1 MRIRSVTEAKI
12 FKVKSELVRGNGG
25 ILIYDYPVPLEPPFA
40 PFEYGK
46 LNEIDLTLLRADE
59 AFEPDPLKRVV
70 QRVFKTVPSPSYR
83 PEEFQRQEPFSF
95 LKLTLPAEDEPTPL
109 LAEQFLLSFNNSEP
123 VSFEIIGDKHSIV
136 FQLVCPERNG
146 SQIASQLELHYPQI
160 GIRHNEDDFLVS
172 AFAESETENPEVVE
186 YNLAETYFHPLLTF
200 KKFDVDPLGMCISA
214 LSTLKNRELGAIQI
228 LIVPA
233 KEDWRTNIRLASR
246 NEYDA
251 SKPALYDYPILK
263 AADEKNSKPLF
274 AVMIRLIATDKHIIQ
289 QLEGFLNQFSS
300 PHNQLVRFDDNGLLD
315 EMDKFL
321 AISTRVSF
329 RSGLL
334 LNCQELAGLVHLPSP
349 VIKSDKLARGIC
361 KTAPVPDYA
370 TGQGMV
376 LGENIHRGRKT
387 AVTINDDY
395 RNRHV
400 YFIGATRVGKTTLML
415 DMILQDIENGK
426 GLGVVDPH
434 GDLIK
439 EEILP
444 RIPKNRIKDVV
455 YINPDDRDYPVSL
468 NILHSSST
476 REKELLASDL
486 MVIFQRLF
494 GESWGVR
501 MEHLLRFFIL
511 TLMEKPDSSLR
522 DIRRLVDDVKF
533 RNSILKNVTDSELVD
548 FWENEFESY
557 EQSAFAPLRNKIGK
571 FLAYPTIR
579 YMITQRENKVDFEEV
594 MDSGKILLCNLSQ
607 GELGEEISGILGA
620 LVVSRIQIAAMSRAK
635 KPKEKRR
642 DFYLYVDE
650 FQNYI
655 TTSFEKILSEAGKYR
670 LNLVLANQYLKQI
683 PEKLRAAILDNVGT
697 LVCFKSGVDVAW
709 ILGRELGVFT
719 KDDILNL
726 NRGEAIVRMGSARD
740 AFNLKTFLPPGKPQ
754 ESNVSEV
761 IAHSRNQYAT
771 PLKELEEELKRERTK
786 TDELKSADDFYE
798 Q

>member
-1 MRIRSVTEAKI
+1 MRIRNVTEAKRL
-12 FKVKSELVRGNGG
+12 KVQAELVRGNGG
-25 ILIYDYPVPLEPPFA
+25 NFIYDYPVPLEPPYA

-46 LNEIDLTLLRADE
+46 LNDIDLALLQLDE
-59 AFEPDPLKRVV
+59 PFEPDPIKRVAK
-70 QRVFKTVPSPSYR
+70 RIFGRDKPVFLPDVFERT
-83 PEEFQRQEPFSF
+83 EPLWF
-95 LKLTLPAEDEPTPL
+95 LKLTLPAEDEPTPQ
-109 LAEQFLLSFNNSEP
+109 LAEQFLLSLANSEP
-123 VSFEIIGDKHSIV
+123 VSFEIIGDKDKIV
-136 FQLVCPERNG
+136 FQIAALCGN
-146 SQIASQLELHYPQI
+146 ASQLANQLEIHYPQI
-160 GIRHNEDDFLVS
+160 GIREDEEDRLLDVLERDGTEALVM
-172 AFAESETENPEVVE
+172 VE

-200 KKFDVDPLGMCISA
+200 KKFDVDPLGVCISA
-214 LSTLKNRELGAIQI
+214 LSTLKERELGAIQI

-246 NEYDA
+246 NEYDS

-263 AADEKNSKPLF
+263 AVDEKNAKPLL
-274 AVMIRLIATDKHIIQ
+274 AVMIRLIATDEHIIQ

-300 PHNQLVRFDDNGLLD
+300 PYNQLVRFEDNGLLD

-334 LNCQELAGLVHLPSP
+334 LNSQELAGVVHLPSP
-349 VIKSDKLARGIC
+349 AIKSDKLPRGIC
-361 KTAPVPDYA
+361 KTAPVPEYA
-370 TGQGMV
+370 TGMGV
-376 LGENIHRGRKT
+376 ILGENLHKGRKT
-387 AVTINDDY
+387 SVIINDDY

-400 YFIGATRVGKTTLML
+400 YIIGATRVGKTTLML

-444 RIPKNRIKDVV
+444 RIPKKRIQDVV
-455 YINPDDRDYPVSL
+455 YINPEDREYPVSL

-501 MEHLLRFFIL
+501 MEHLLRYLIL

-522 DIRRLVDDVKF
+522 DIRRLVDDVRF
-533 RNSILKNVTDSELVD
+533 RNQILKNVTDSELLD

-557 EQSAFAPLRNKIGK
+557 DQSAFAPIRNKLGK

-579 YMITQRENKVDFEEV
+579 NMITQRQNKVDFERV

-607 GELGEEISGILGA
+607 GELGEEISSILGA

-635 KPKEKRR
+635 KPKEERK

-683 PEKLRAAILDNVGT
+683 PEKLRSAILDNVGT

-719 KDDILNL
+719 KDDILDL

-740 AFNLKTFLPPGKPQ
+740 AFNLRTFLPPTKPP
-754 ESNVSEV
+754 EDNVSEV
-761 IAHSRNQYAT
+761 IAHSRKLYAT

-786 TDELKSADDFYE
+786 TDELKSPDDFYE